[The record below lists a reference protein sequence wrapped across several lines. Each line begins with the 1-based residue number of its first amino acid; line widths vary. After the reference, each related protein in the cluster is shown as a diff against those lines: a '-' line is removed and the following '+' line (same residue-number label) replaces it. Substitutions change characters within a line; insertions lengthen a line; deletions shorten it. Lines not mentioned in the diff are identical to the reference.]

1 MSPPPIP
8 RREDRHLIPFSSVV
22 LKAELFTSSFCHV
35 GYLWDVSAS
44 GACLCFSDNDDEAGN
59 IHHKDFLHVRFLS
72 PETESAIT
80 SPCRV
85 AWLNSMHGA
94 RFVGVELTEA
104 MDLSKTFFSNLLNPK
119 FLNHLCPN

>member
-8 RREDRHLIPFSSVV
+8 RREDRHLIQFSSVV

-44 GACLCFSDNDDEAGN
+44 GACLCFSEEASNLSDEDD
-59 IHHKDFLHVRFLS
+59 LQVRFLW
-72 PETESAIT
+72 PEKEQSIT

-85 AWLNSMHGA
+85 AWLNSIHGA